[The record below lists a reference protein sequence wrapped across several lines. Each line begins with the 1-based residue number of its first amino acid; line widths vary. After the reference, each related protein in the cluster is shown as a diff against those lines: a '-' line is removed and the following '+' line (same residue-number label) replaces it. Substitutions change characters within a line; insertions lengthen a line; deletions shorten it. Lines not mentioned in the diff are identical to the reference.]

1 MNDCG
6 LRMRSPYNATETVVE
21 ATHASPEHGTAVG
34 ATHAEPEHG
43 TVPGAMNAS
52 PEHATLDQRGDTR

>member
-6 LRMRSPYNATETVVE
+6 LRMRSPYNATETVVG
-21 ATHASPEHGTAVG
+21 ATHAPPEHGTVVG
-34 ATHAEPEHG
+34 ATHAP
-43 TVPGAMNAS
+43 